1 MKITITGSLG
11 HIGKPL
17 VQDLVENGHNVTV
30 ISSNAE
36 KRKEI
41 ETMAAK
47 AAIGKLED
55 ADFLASAFAG
65 ADAVFVMEP
74 PVNFFDDQLDVAAYY
89 SKLGHNFVSS
99 IIQSGVK
106 RVVHLSSI
114 GGHMDKGNG
123 VLHFHH
129 LVETILKRLPS
140 DVALTHVRPLAF
152 YYNLESFIPVIKNV
166 GLIAAN
172 YGGDDIIG
180 WVSPVDIAAVVAE
193 ELSSTTVNQKIRYVV
208 SDELTCNETARI
220 LGAAIGKPDLKW
232 IVIPDE
238 EMQNRL
244 GKIGMPP
251 HLAAGLVEMN
261 AAMHNGKLFEDYL
274 QHKPETFGNIKM
286 ADYATVEFAKTYND
300 KK

>member
-17 VQDLVENGHNVTV
+17 VQDLVENRHSVTV

-36 KRKEI
+36 KQKEI
-41 ETMAAK
+41 ETLAAK

-55 ADFLASAFAG
+55 ADFLTSAFNG

-74 PVNFFDDQLDVAAYY
+74 PVNFFDPQLDVAAYY
-89 SKLGHNFVSS
+89 SKLGHNFVSA
-99 IIQSGVK
+99 IRQSGVK

-114 GGHMDKGNG
+114 GGHTDKGNG

-129 LVETILKRLPS
+129 LVETILKELPS
-140 DVALTHVRPLAF
+140 DIALTHVRPLAF
-152 YYNLESFIPVIKNV
+152 YYNLESFIPVIKNA

-172 YGGDDIIG
+172 YGGDDTIA
-180 WVSPVDIAAVVAE
+180 WTSPVDIATVVAE
-193 ELSSTTVNQKIRYVV
+193 ELSSPIVKQKIRYIV

-220 LGAAIGKPDLKW
+220 LGEAIDKPDLKW
-232 IVIPDE
+232 IVIANE
-238 EMQNRL
+238 EMQSRL
-244 GKIGMPP
+244 VKIGMAP
-251 HLAAGLVEMN
+251 HLATGLVEMN
-261 AAMHNGKLFEDYL
+261 AAMHSGKLFEDYY
-274 QHKPETFGNIKM
+274 QHKPEAFGNVKM
-286 ADYATVEFAKTYND
+286 TDYAVVEFAKAYNS